1 VKFGIFL
8 LMQSP
13 DMLPSTEVYANAL
26 EQARLADELG
36 FDYVVLAE
44 HHFSNYGFD
53 PNPLMLVPTMAAQT
67 EQIRFSTAVVVLPLR
82 HPLQVAEDIA
92 MLDVLTNGRIEVGFG
107 TGYQQYEFERFR
119 VPLDENRAIFEEGL
133 EVVIKALSQAGF
145 SHQGHYY
152 QVPETTILP
161 RPIQQPH
168 PPFWRATSSV
178 ETMAQA
184 LQSGMKVISGGT
196 TSTMARV
203 VGSWHAFQ
211 DAVDRAGLSWPQE
224 FIVQRG
230 VFLTGN
236 EREAREQV
244 AQGVWHIRSAE
255 ALRRNELPVKNGK
268 AMTPTDD
275 AGDVANL
282 DFLYDEW
289 LFGTPDEVTTKIER
303 LTRETGMTYLN
314 CAFAVGQIPQ
324 AKILE
329 SMRLFAR
336 EVMPGFR
343 AYEPDQSRYPRG
355 EHWLVGAGA
364 ATARSAEELRGHPG

>member
-1 VKFGIFL
+1 MKFGIFL

-13 DMLPSTEVYANAL
+13 EMLPSAEVYANAL
-26 EQARLADELG
+26 EQARLADELD

-44 HHFSNYGFD
+44 HHFSSYGFD
-53 PNPLMLVPTMAAQT
+53 PNPLLLVPTMAAQT
-67 EQIRFSTAVVVLPLR
+67 ARIRFSTAVVVLPLR
-82 HPLQVAEDIA
+82 NPLQVAEDIA

-107 TGYQQYEFERFR
+107 TGYQQYEFERLR
-119 VPLDENRAIFEEGL
+119 VPLGENRAIFEEAL
-133 EVVIKALSQAGF
+133 EVVSKALSQPAF

-152 QVPETTILP
+152 QIPETTILP
-161 RPIQQPH
+161 RPLQQPY
-168 PPFWRATSSV
+168 PPFWRATSSI

-184 LQSGMKVISGGT
+184 LKHGMKVISGGT

-211 DAVDRAGLSWPQE
+211 DAVEQAGLTWPQE

-230 VFLTGN
+230 VYLA
-236 EREAREQV
+236 ESEEEARQQV
-244 AQGVWHIRSAE
+244 HHGVWHTRTAE
-255 ALRRNELPVKNGK
+255 ALRKNVLPVDRGR
-268 AMTPTDD
+268 ALTPPSDPEGD
-275 AGDVANL
+275 ADIE
-282 DFLYDEW
+282 FLYDEW
-289 LFGTPDEVTTKIER
+289 LFGTPDLVAGKIER

-324 AKILE
+324 AKILN

-336 EVMPGFR
+336 DVMPRFR
-343 AYEPDQSRYPRG
+343 DYTPDQASYARG

>member
-1 VKFGIFL
+1 MKFGIFL

-13 DMLPSTEVYANAL
+13 DMLPSSEVYANAL

-44 HHFSNYGFD
+44 HHFSSYGYD
-53 PNPLMLVPTMAAQT
+53 PNPLLLVPTMAAQT
-67 EQIRFSTAVVVLPLR
+67 DRVRFSTAVVVLPLR
-82 HPLQVAEDIA
+82 NPLQVAEDIA
-92 MLDVLTNGRIEVGFG
+92 MLDVLTKGRIEIGFG

-119 VPLDENRAIFEEGL
+119 VPLDENRAIFEEAL
-133 EVVIKALSQAGF
+133 EVVSQALAQPGF

-152 QVPETTILP
+152 QIPETTILP
-161 RPIQQPH
+161 RPVQHPH

-184 LQSGMKVISGGT
+184 LRHGMKIISGGT

-211 DAVDRAGLSWPQE
+211 DAVATAGVSWPQE

-230 VFLTGN
+230 VYVCDSD
-236 EREAREQV
+236 EEARAQV
-244 AQGVWHIRSAE
+244 HHGVWHTRTAE
-255 ALRRNELPVKNGK
+255 ALRQNVLPVDRGRALTPPVDAKNEV
-268 AMTPTDD
+268 D
-275 AGDVANL
+275 L

-289 LFGTPDEVTTKIER
+289 LFGTPDSVSSKIER

-314 CAFAVGQIPQ
+314 CAFAVGQIPH
-324 AKILE
+324 AKIMT

-336 EVMPGFR
+336 EIMPRFR
-343 AYEPDQSRYPRG
+343 AWDPDQASYALG
-355 EHWLVGAGA
+355 EHWLVGATA
-364 ATARSAEELRGHPG
+364 ATARSAAELRGHPG

>member
-1 VKFGIFL
+1 MKFGIFL

-13 DMLPSTEVYANAL
+13 DMLPSTEIYANAL

-44 HHFSNYGFD
+44 HHFSSYGFD
-53 PNPLMLVPTMAAQT
+53 PNPLLLIPSMAAQT
-67 EQIRFSTAVVVLPLR
+67 QHIGFSTAVVVLPLR
-82 HPLQVAEDIA
+82 NPLQVAEDIA

-107 TGYQQYEFERFR
+107 TGYQQYEFERFH
-119 VPLDENRAIFEEGL
+119 VPLDENRAIFEEAI
-133 EVVIKALSQAGF
+133 EVVTKALSQPGF
-145 SHQGHYY
+145 SHDGHYY
-152 QVPETTILP
+152 HIPETTILP
-161 RPIQQPH
+161 RPVQQPH

-184 LQSGMKVISGGT
+184 LRQGMKVISGGT

-211 DAVDRAGLSWPQE
+211 DAVAQAGATWPQE

-230 VFLTGN
+230 VYLAES

-244 AQGVWHIRSAE
+244 HHGVWHTRTAE
-255 ALRRNELPVKNGK
+255 ALRKNVLPVDRGR
-268 AMTPTDD
+268 ALTPIDSSGD
-275 AGDVANL
+275 ADL

-289 LFGTPDEVTTKIER
+289 LFGTPDVVASKIEC
-303 LTRETGMTYLN
+303 LTRDTGMTYLN
-314 CAFAVGQIPQ
+314 CAFAVGQIPH
-324 AKILE
+324 AKILN
-329 SMRLFAR
+329 SMRLFAK
-336 EVMPGFR
+336 EVMPRFR
-343 AYEPDQSRYPRG
+343 GYEPQQASYPRG

>member
-1 VKFGIFL
+1 MKFGIFL

-13 DMLPSTEVYANAL
+13 DMLPSSEVYANAL

-44 HHFSNYGFD
+44 HHFSSYGFN
-53 PNPLMLVPTMAAQT
+53 PNPLMLVPAMAAQS
-67 EQIRFSTAVVVLPLR
+67 ERIRFSTAVVVLPLR

-92 MLDVLTNGRIEVGFG
+92 MLDVITNGRIEVGFG
-107 TGYQQYEFERFR
+107 TGYQQYEFERFS
-119 VPLDENRAIFEEGL
+119 VPLDENRRIFEEAL
-133 EVVIKALSQAGF
+133 EVVTGALSEPGF
-145 SHQGHYY
+145 SHDGHYY
-152 QVPETTILP
+152 HIPSTTILP
-161 RPIQQPH
+161 RPVQQPH

-184 LQSGMKVISGGT
+184 LSHGMKVISGGT
-196 TSTMARV
+196 TSTMSRV
-203 VGSWHAFQ
+203 AGSWHAFQ
-211 DAVDRAGLSWPQE
+211 DAVEQAGVGWPQE

-230 VFLTGN
+230 VFLADS
-236 EREAREQV
+236 EQEAREQV
-244 AQGVWHIRSAE
+244 HHGVWHTRTAE
-255 ALRRNELPVKNGK
+255 ALRKNILPVDRGR
-268 AMTPTDD
+268 ALTPLDD
-275 AGDVANL
+275 PDGDADL

-289 LFGTPDEVTTKIER
+289 LFGTPETVAAKVER

-324 AKILE
+324 AKILN

-336 EVMPGFR
+336 EVMPRFR
-343 AYEPDQSRYPRG
+343 AWEPDQSAYPRG
-355 EHWLVGAGA
+355 EHWLVGTGA

>member
-1 VKFGIFL
+1 MKFGIFL

-13 DMLPSTEVYANAL
+13 DMLPSTKVYENAL

-53 PNPLMLVPTMAAQT
+53 PNPLMLVPAMAAQT
-67 EQIRFSTAVVVLPLR
+67 ERVRFSTAVVVLPLR

-119 VPLDENRAIFEEGL
+119 VPLDQNRAIFEEGL
-133 EVVIKALSQAGF
+133 EVVIKALSQPGF
-145 SHQGHYY
+145 SHEGRYY
-152 QVPETTILP
+152 HIPETTILP
-161 RPIQQPH
+161 RPVQQPH

-184 LQSGMKVISGGT
+184 LRNGMKVISGGT

-211 DAVDRAGLSWPQE
+211 DAVDQSGLDWPQE

-230 VFLTGN
+230 VYVAES

-244 AQGVWHIRSAE
+244 RQGVWHIRTAE
-255 ALRRNELPVKNGK
+255 ALRRNELPVDHGR
-268 AMTPTDD
+268 AMTPT
-275 AGDVANL
+275 ADVGEVADL

-289 LFGTPDEVTTKIER
+289 LFGTPDSVMAKIER
-303 LTRETGMTYLN
+303 LTHETGMTYLN

-324 AKILE
+324 EKILQ
-329 SMRLFAR
+329 SMRLFAY
-336 EVMPGFR
+336 EIMPRFR
-343 AYEPDQSRYPRG
+343 DYEPDQSLYPRG

-364 ATARSAEELRGHPG
+364 ATARSTEELHGHPG